1 MVTPPSC
8 DFTCDNGQC
17 VRESNKCN
25 GRDDCGDNSDEQNC
39 GIYRNHTYKDR
50 ESLHEVLPIQVLVF
64 HLILAA
70 LNTTSLVTMGSVCL
84 MVSSVINMMTV
95 GMAVTKKTVVYTII
109 HSLHNTMMSG
119 ITIHSDTDYDQS
131 VLFIF
136 SQRMLD

>member
-1 MVTPPSC
+1 MVAT
-8 DFTCDNGQC
+8 TVETIVMNRI
-17 VRESNKCN
+17 V
-25 GRDDCGDNSDEQNC
+25 
-39 GIYRNHTYKDR
+39 
-50 ESLHEVLPIQVLVF
+50 VLVF

-84 MVSSVINMMTV
+84 MVSSVMNMMTV

-131 VLFIF
+131 VIFIF